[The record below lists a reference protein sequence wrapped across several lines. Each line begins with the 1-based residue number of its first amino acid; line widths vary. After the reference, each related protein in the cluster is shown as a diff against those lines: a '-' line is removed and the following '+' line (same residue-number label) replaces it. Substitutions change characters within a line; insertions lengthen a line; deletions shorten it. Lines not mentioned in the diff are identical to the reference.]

1 MYDVLC
7 DLPGNCYVYIDVM
20 VICIVLF
27 FMYIIDAN
35 DQC

>member
-1 MYDVLC
+1 MCDVLC
-7 DLPGNCYVYIDVM
+7 DFPGNCAIYVGNRY
-20 VICIVLF
+20 IVLF